1 MGYIDDNRPP
11 EGWPVDTPEWFEEQ
25 ATTLLTRLLEPGAH
39 AYCILKTAPEFL
51 DIFVAPE
58 LHPNLSQSDRALILE
73 RKLLAA
79 MRRCVYR
86 SRKYHGVEAVL
97 FGLSG
102 PRQVRYAPLKERK
115 AVAAWHCGIKPESF
129 GKRHITTCIE
139 CIAMQLEHIERPRD
153 YDFTSPSLRKKREA
167 EQARIYKGFE
177 RPA

>member
-1 MGYIDDNRPP
+1 
-11 EGWPVDTPEWFEEQ
+11 V
-25 ATTLLTRLLEPGAH
+25 
-39 AYCILKTAPEFL
+39 

-58 LHPNLSQSDRALILE
+58 LHPNLSQPDRALILE

-86 SRKYHGVEAVL
+86 SRKYLGVDAVL
-97 FGLSG
+97 FGLTG
-102 PRQVRYAPLKERK
+102 PSHVRRAPLKERK
-115 AVAAWHCGIKPESF
+115 AAAARHCGIKPESF

-139 CIAMQLEHIERPRD
+139 YVACQLEQIERPSD
-153 YDFTSPSLRKKREA
+153 YELSNPRLRKRREV